1 MSDQNEKN
9 LNQPEE
15 GQDDFSSMSID
26 ELIASTKEEIARID
40 QMMGTSRLPQQEDAQ
55 EPAPQQGA
63 PQAGEVSLDDETDD
77 KAKPSQSEPF
87 EPKLPEEYADLS
99 LDSDEQPE
107 QDEQPQRA
115 HLAAG
120 VKVLLYV
127 CCVLAASVLLA
138 VFGWRL
144 ADDVLAL
151 TKPDEEITITVPE
164 NATVADV
171 SRELKE
177 KGLIEYEWLFRFYCL
192 YSHAERKIQPGTYEL
207 NHLYDYHALVNGMTP
222 SAGVRATTEVTIPEG
237 YECEDIF
244 ALLEEAGVASAA
256 DLEQAAANYE
266 FDYAFLQDLP
276 YGDKNRL
283 EGYLFPDTY
292 QFYLNDKPENVLG
305 RFLRNFESKITDDM
319 YAALDELNAKLEEKM
334 RANGFEE
341 SEIESAKLSF
351 HDVVIVASLV
361 EKETAKTSESASI
374 ASVIYNRLCSKL
386 YPCLQIDATI
396 QYALD
401 ERKEVL
407 SNADKAIISPYN
419 TYTNAGLPA
428 GPIANP
434 GINSIRA
441 ALYPADTDY
450 YFYALGEDGVH
461 KFSKTYYEHQD
472 FLASLA
478 GETADEEIGGDA
490 QQDTGAEGN
499 DADAQPDAAGTED
512 GGNGNGKKTGA
523 SLPGGRYG
531 KAADGGFIRRRCG
544 LSGGYKLR
552 YALVHRKFYA

>member
-222 SAGVRATTEVTIPEG
+222 STGLRATTEVTIPEG
-237 YECEDIF
+237 YECEDSF
-244 ALLEEAGVASAA
+244 ALLEEAGVSTVSE
-256 DLEQAAANYE
+256 LEQAAASYE
-266 FDYAFLQDLP
+266 FDYSFLQDLP

-512 GGNGNGKKTGA
+512 GGNGNGT
-523 SLPGGRYG
+523 
-531 KAADGGFIRRRCG
+531 
-544 LSGGYKLR
+544 
-552 YALVHRKFYA
+552 

>member
-1 MSDQNEKN
+1 MSDHEEKKLDGFDEN
-9 LNQPEE
+9 M
-15 GQDDFSSMSID
+15 DDFSSMSID
-26 ELIASTKEEIARID
+26 ELIASTKADIARVD
-40 QMMGTSRLPQQEDAQ
+40 RMMGTSHLPDTKQDENADASD
-55 EPAPQQGA
+55 API
-63 PQAGEVSLDDETDD
+63 PDAGEVSLDDGED
-77 KAKPSQSEPF
+77 AAQSAQSAPF

-99 LDSDEQPE
+99 LDSEQTE
-107 QDEQPQRA
+107 QDAPEEPEKPR
-115 HLAAG
+115 LAPG
-120 VKVLLYV
+120 LKVLLYV
-127 CCVLAASVLLA
+127 CCVLAASVILA
-138 VFGWRL
+138 VVGWRL

-151 TKPDEEITITVPE
+151 TKPDEEVTITVPE

-171 SRELKE
+171 SRELK
-177 KGLIEYEWLFRFYCL
+177 KQGLIEYEWLFRFYCL

-222 SAGVRATTEVTIPEG
+222 SAGVRATTELTIPEG

-244 ALLEEAGVASAA
+244 ALLADAGVASVQ
-256 DLEQAAANYE
+256 DLEQAAAEYE
-266 FDYAFLQDLP
+266 FDYEFLQDLP

-292 QFYLNDKPENVLG
+292 QFYLNDKPEDVLG
-305 RFLRNFESKITDDM
+305 RFLRNFDSKITDDM
-319 YAALDELNAKLEEKM
+319 YAALSDLNEKLAAKM
-334 RANGFEE
+334 RLNGFEE
-341 SEIESAKLSF
+341 KEIADAKLSF
-351 HDVVIVASLV
+351 HDVITVASLV

-396 QYALD
+396 QYALE

-450 YFYALGEDGVH
+450 YFYALGNDGVH

-472 FLASLA
+472 FLASLSGDA
-478 GETADEEIGGDA
+478 ADEE
-490 QQDTGAEGN
+490 
-499 DADAQPDAAGTED
+499 GTSE
-512 GGNGNGKKTGA
+512 
-523 SLPGGRYG
+523 
-531 KAADGGFIRRRCG
+531 AADGETGEQTDEQTEADTG
-544 LSGGYKLR
+544 TQADGGTQDD
-552 YALVHRKFYA
+552 A

>member
-177 KGLIEYEWLFRFYCL
+177 KGLIEYECLFRFYCL
-192 YSHAERKIQPGTYEL
+192 PPRGAQ
-207 NHLYDYHALVNGMTP
+207 N
-222 SAGVRATTEVTIPEG
+222 SA
-237 YECEDIF
+237 
-244 ALLEEAGVASAA
+244 
-256 DLEQAAANYE
+256 
-266 FDYAFLQDLP
+266 
-276 YGDKNRL
+276 
-283 EGYLFPDTY
+283 
-292 QFYLNDKPENVLG
+292 
-305 RFLRNFESKITDDM
+305 
-319 YAALDELNAKLEEKM
+319 
-334 RANGFEE
+334 
-341 SEIESAKLSF
+341 
-351 HDVVIVASLV
+351 
-361 EKETAKTSESASI
+361 
-374 ASVIYNRLCSKL
+374 
-386 YPCLQIDATI
+386 
-396 QYALD
+396 
-401 ERKEVL
+401 
-407 SNADKAIISPYN
+407 
-419 TYTNAGLPA
+419 
-428 GPIANP
+428 
-434 GINSIRA
+434 
-441 ALYPADTDY
+441 
-450 YFYALGEDGVH
+450 
-461 KFSKTYYEHQD
+461 
-472 FLASLA
+472 
-478 GETADEEIGGDA
+478 
-490 QQDTGAEGN
+490 
-499 DADAQPDAAGTED
+499 
-512 GGNGNGKKTGA
+512 
-523 SLPGGRYG
+523 RY
-531 KAADGGFIRRRCG
+531 
-544 LSGGYKLR
+544 
-552 YALVHRKFYA
+552 V